1 LHKKAAYIFD
11 IALYFLVYF
20 HLAKTEGFKMKLE
33 GRVWLKEGGKSF
45 LGSGRVALLELID
58 KEGSISKAAKE
69 MGMSYK
75 AAWDAVDAMNNL
87 SHEPLVARSTGG
99 KGGGGTTLTP
109 KGKQTVEVFKALE
122 KKYSLFLD
130 SIAEDAA
137 DFDELYKNLRRIN
150 MKTSARNQ
158 LFGTV
163 SKITKGA
170 VNSEIELDIG
180 GMSIAAVITNDS
192 VESLGFQIGEEAYAI
207 IKASWIILSKEKPA
221 KISARNVL
229 EAVVSGIIP
238 GAVNSEVKMNIADKT
253 LASVVTN
260 EAIDDLGLK
269 EGDSVYAIFKA
280 SNVILGA

>member
-1 LHKKAAYIFD
+1 
-11 IALYFLVYF
+11 
-20 HLAKTEGFKMKLE
+20 MKLE
-33 GRVWLKEGGKSF
+33 GRVWLREGGKSF
-45 LGSGRVALLELID
+45 LGSGRVTLLELID

-87 SHEPLVARSTGG
+87 STEPLVARSTGG

-137 DFDELYKNLRRIN
+137 DFDALYKNLRRIN

-158 LFGTV
+158 LFGV
-163 SKITKGA
+163 ITKISKGA
-170 VNSEIELDIG
+170 INCEVELDIG
-180 GMSIAAVITNDS
+180 GNGIVAVITNDS
-192 VESLGFQIGEEAYAI
+192 VDSLGFAVGEEAYAI
-207 IKASWIILSKEKPA
+207 IKASWIILSKEKPN
-221 KISARNVL
+221 KISARNIL
-229 EAVVSGIIP
+229 AAVVSNIIP
-238 GAVNSEVKMNIADKT
+238 GAVNSEAKMNIGDKT

-260 EAIDDLGLK
+260 EAIDDLELK
-269 EGDSVYAIFKA
+269 EGDNVYAIFKA